1 MTYGGWIT
9 FILSVG
15 SFTALFGWCLYKV
28 ITCKPPVVDADVA
41 DNPRNVAKKPQKR
54 AKLLKKLKLKMKFLK
69 KLRRASVWLKRE
81 LFRLKV
87 NLAKDIRFS
96 HPLRICLNLQITP
109 DNS

>member
-41 DNPRNVAKKPQKR
+41 DNPRNVAKKPRKKQKEFLQE
-54 AKLLKKLKLKMKFLK
+54 KVVPKKKFFPTEFSTIK
-69 KLRRASVWLKRE
+69 
-81 LFRLKV
+81 
-87 NLAKDIRFS
+87 IR
-96 HPLRICLNLQITP
+96 
-109 DNS
+109 

>member
-41 DNPRNVAKKPQKR
+41 DNPRNVAKNPQKR
-54 AKLLKKLKLKMKFLK
+54 AKNKKNFYK
-69 KLRRASVWLKRE
+69 KK
-81 LFRLKV
+81 
-87 NLAKDIRFS
+87 
-96 HPLRICLNLQITP
+96 
-109 DNS
+109 